1 METVDEHL
9 VISSSIDDVKT
20 QIHEVKPTDNADL
33 NVCHK
38 SNGVDSTS
46 SVEII
51 VESVE
56 ENNILDPEPKDIVLQ
71 KPIEEMP
78 ESGDNN
84 SEPARKVNIG
94 ITDSFNIIDNDGSEG
109 SKSLAVSG
117 EQTEEKPEK
126 PVEVMNEVS
135 SKDMESNIEQPSVT
149 NENIV
154 PSLDCKNVENE
165 VLSSMVEV
173 EDHEEKGNSGNL
185 VLNSTTELCNVEYT
199 TLINEGIH
207 FETEVLIEK
216 NDNDGNENIVQTEIC
231 CNEAVSGSHNNILSE
246 LEENIELSEVLQS
259 SDINDTSENNN
270 STVKV
275 EVFNKEELL
284 DILEG
289 KDVPDLQTEEI
300 VKENTEIMSSDQEV
314 QQALKQITM
323 LKKIRKRRTPRNEQQ
338 IYIKQLKKPVKENFE
353 NKEDSIKT
361 DVDAGIKRN
370 TPKNKEKD
378 NLKTSIENL
387 KDTKSELVV
396 LPKRSATKSKEK
408 EKVIENIAVEK
419 EEPKNE
425 VTVESHAEK
434 DKNIVN
440 ELVMDWDD
448 DEQPETNSIV
458 PKAEKSDL
466 VNEKEIELENLE
478 NNAEQTSQSSVD
490 CLVTEE
496 QLHSKSI
503 EDCTGKRRLSRVIK
517 KKVIYDPDNPD
528 TFTKSKTP
536 LKSLSGKEQ
545 PSLKKGKL
553 EMPILEQRKSRSP
566 SSKLQWKKPSP
577 RNSKQHKRLTE
588 VDKLLMDEGAVN
600 MIYQLTPEASKG
612 RKNVKTKAEFIKKL
626 QSSTPDGKEM
636 KFRERKKELKYE
648 EGEAKKLSG
657 GKYRPSL
664 SNSVKSPAA
673 SDDFETHSADDSIIY
688 RRHSSSSYS
697 SSCMSPRRLSDVEGS
712 QNTKQTKIEA
722 QTLNNKKMNESQDQS
737 QESTFLSDVNLTLI
751 EEKSDLINKED
762 CLSLKEKL
770 NSKLSLALN
779 KRKRESTTLDKPT
792 KQKKLKPEGT
802 NLSEKENSDMF
813 KFVSVK
819 IEQHLAEI
827 CLKKTGLKDS
837 IEVFN
842 EIKKALLH
850 IDENPDVAVTLL
862 SSQCGTLC
870 SNLDLSILLDE
881 NSEIRH
887 KNAYNLAESVRA
899 LLSAASGHSKLLC
912 CGVWGACSGPAVSL
926 VSLCDLALASECA
939 TFALA
944 VPAAPP
950 LPGAAAIVA
959 PHRGLPQSLVS
970 DLVVLG
976 RRISAS
982 EALNGGLISR
992 TLWPDR
998 FDEQVR
1004 NIVRD
1009 IALEPPNGTLLKKRL
1024 LTLRKCGG
1032 AEQSFLTSLESE
1044 RDLLV
1049 TYWTS
1054 EEGQALLRAALDA
1067 A

>member
-9 VISSSIDDVKT
+9 VISSTIDDVKT
-20 QIHEVKPTDNADL
+20 QFHEVKPTDIADS

-56 ENNILDPEPKDIVLQ
+56 ENNILDPEPKDVVLE
-71 KPIEEMP
+71 KSEEEIP
-78 ESGDNN
+78 ESGDND
-84 SEPARKVNIG
+84 SEPASKGNIG
-94 ITDSFNIIDNDGSEG
+94 ITDSSKIIDNSGSEESMG
-109 SKSLAVSG
+109 LAVFG
-117 EQTEEKPEK
+117 EQSKEK
-126 PVEVMNEVS
+126 PVIYTVEIINEVS
-135 SKDMESNIEQPSVT
+135 SKDIDSNIEQPRVT
-149 NENIV
+149 TETTV
-154 PSLDCKNVENE
+154 QSLDCKNVENE
-165 VLSSMVEV
+165 VLTSVGEV
-173 EDHEEKGNSGNL
+173 VDHEDKVNSGSLGLSSN
-185 VLNSTTELCNVEYT
+185 TELCNVEYS
-199 TLINEGIH
+199 TLINEGVH

-216 NDNDGNENIVQTEIC
+216 NDNDVNENVVQTEIC
-231 CNEAVSGSHNNILSE
+231 CNETVSERHNSILSE

-259 SDINDTSENNN
+259 SDVNDTSENNN
-270 STVKV
+270 STAKV

-338 IYIKQLKKPVKENFE
+338 IYIKQLNKPVKENFE
-353 NKEDSIKT
+353 NKEDGIKT
-361 DVDAGIKRN
+361 EVDAVIKRN
-370 TPKNKEKD
+370 TPKSKEKD

-396 LPKRSATKSKEK
+396 LPKRSATKNKEK
-408 EKVIENIAVEK
+408 EKLIENVAVLK

-425 VTVESHAEK
+425 ETVESLPEK

-448 DEQPETNSIV
+448 DEQTETNSIA
-458 PKAEKSDL
+458 PKAEKGDL
-466 VNEKEIELENLE
+466 VNEKETVVENIE
-478 NNAEQTSQSSVD
+478 NNVEQTSQSPVD
-490 CLVTEE
+490 CLVSEE
-496 QLHSKSI
+496 QQHNKSI

-536 LKSLSGKEQ
+536 LKTLSGKEQ
-545 PSLKKGKL
+545 PSLKKSKL
-553 EMPILEQRKSRSP
+553 ETPILQQRKSRSP

-577 RNSKQHKRLTE
+577 RNSKQHKRLSE

-648 EGEAKKLSG
+648 DGEAKKLSG
-657 GKYRPSL
+657 GKHRPSL
-664 SNSVKSPAA
+664 SNSVKSPSA

-712 QNTKQTKIEA
+712 QNAKQTKLEA
-722 QTLNNKKMNESQDQS
+722 QTLNNTKMNESQDQS
-737 QESTFLSDVNLTLI
+737 QESTFLSDANLTLI

-770 NSKLSLALN
+770 NTKLSLALN
-779 KRKRESTTLDKPT
+779 KRKRESSTLEKPT
-792 KQKKLKPEGT
+792 KQKKLKPEAT
-802 NLSEKENSDMF
+802 NLSEKENSNVF

-842 EIKKALLH
+842 EIKKALLC
-850 IDENPDVAVTLL
+850 IDENPDIAVTLL

-870 SNLDLSILLDE
+870 SSLDLSILLDD

-887 KNAYNLAESVRA
+887 KYAYTLAESVRS
-899 LLSAASGHSKLLC
+899 LFSAASGHSKLLC

-959 PHRGLPQSLVS
+959 PHRGLPQSVVS
-970 DLVVLG
+970 NLVVLG

-982 EALNGGLISR
+982 EALQGGLISR

-1009 IALEPPNGTLLKKRL
+1009 IALEPPNVSTLLSFCYHPHTL
-1024 LTLRKCGG
+1024 LIRG
-1032 AEQSFLTSLESE
+1032 
-1044 RDLLV
+1044 
-1049 TYWTS
+1049 
-1054 EEGQALLRAALDA
+1054 
-1067 A
+1067 

>member
-9 VISSSIDDVKT
+9 VISSTIDDVKT
-20 QIHEVKPTDNADL
+20 QFHEVKPTDIADS

-46 SVEII
+46 SVEVI

-56 ENNILDPEPKDIVLQ
+56 ENNILDPVPKDVVCE
-71 KPIEEMP
+71 KPEEKIP

-84 SEPARKVNIG
+84 SEPASKVNTG
-94 ITDSFNIIDNDGSEG
+94 ITDSFKIIDNSGLEETKG
-109 SKSLAVSG
+109 LAVSG
-117 EQTEEKPEK
+117 EQCKEN
-126 PVEVMNEVS
+126 PVIYSVEIINEVS
-135 SKDMESNIEQPSVT
+135 SKDIDSNIEQPCVT
-149 NENIV
+149 NETIV
-154 PSLDCKNVENE
+154 PSQDSKNVKND
-165 VLSSMVEV
+165 VLSSMGVV
-173 EDHEEKGNSGNL
+173 EDHEEKENSGNL
-185 VLNSTTELCNVEYT
+185 GLSSTTELCNVEYS
-199 TLINEGIH
+199 TLINEGVH

-216 NDNDGNENIVQTEIC
+216 NDNDVNENVVQTEIC
-231 CNEAVSGSHNNILSE
+231 CNETVSASHNSILSE

-259 SDINDTSENNN
+259 SDVNDSSENNN
-270 STVKV
+270 SSVKV

-289 KDVPDLQTEEI
+289 NDVPDLHTEEI

-338 IYIKQLKKPVKENFE
+338 IYIKQLKKPIKENFE
-353 NKEDSIKT
+353 NKEDGLKT
-361 DVDAGIKRN
+361 EVDAVIKRN
-370 TPKNKEKD
+370 TPKSKEKD

-387 KDTKSELVV
+387 KDTKSELVA
-396 LPKRSATKSKEK
+396 LAKRSTTKNKEK
-408 EKVIENIAVEK
+408 EKLVENVAVEK

-425 VTVESHAEK
+425 VTVESLAEK

-448 DEQPETNSIV
+448 DEQIETNSIDL
-458 PKAEKSDL
+458 KAEKGDL
-466 VNEKEIELENLE
+466 VDEKETEVENLE

-490 CLVTEE
+490 CLVSEE
-496 QLHSKSI
+496 QQHNKNI
-503 EDCTGKRRLSRVIK
+503 DDCTGKRRLSRVIK

-528 TFTKSKTP
+528 TFTKSKIPSKT
-536 LKSLSGKEQ
+536 LTGKEQ

-553 EMPILEQRKSRSP
+553 ETPILQQRKSRSP

-657 GKYRPSL
+657 GKHRPSL
-664 SNSVKSPAA
+664 SNSVKSPTA

-712 QNTKQTKIEA
+712 QNTKQTKIDA
-722 QTLNNKKMNESQDQS
+722 QTLNTKMNESQDQS
-737 QESTFLSDVNLTLI
+737 QDSTFLSDVNLTLI

-770 NSKLSLALN
+770 NTKLSLALN
-779 KRKRESTTLDKPT
+779 KRKRESLTLDKPA
-792 KQKKLKPEGT
+792 KQKKLKPEVT
-802 NLSEKENSDMF
+802 NLSEKENSNMF

-842 EIKKALLH
+842 EIKKALLS
-850 IDENPDVAVTLL
+850 IDENPDIAVTLL

-870 SNLDLSILLDE
+870 SSLDLSILLDE
-881 NSEIRH
+881 TTEIRH

-959 PHRGLPQSLVS
+959 PHRGLPHSLVS

-982 EALNGGLISR
+982 EALQGGLISR

-1009 IALEPPNGTLLKKRL
+1009 IALEPPNV
-1024 LTLRKCGG
+1024 
-1032 AEQSFLTSLESE
+1032 S
-1044 RDLLV
+1044 
-1049 TYWTS
+1049 TY
-1054 EEGQALLRAALDA
+1054 
-1067 A
+1067 